1 MLDIVKNVK
10 FALTKELTQREENP
24 ELEGEKSDAK
34 EGVNKDPNRTEPGEQ
49 RLKQLGEKLDVEC
62 NDNET
67 RIVAVV
73 GMGGIGKTFL
83 AKKLLEKL
91 KRKIGSHVFIESVRE
106 TSKAH
111 GFDKLKLQKT
121 LVDGLLPNEDIICD
135 NENPLEVWKDHLLK
149 KKVAVVLDDVHGKEQ
164 VNALL
169 GNCDWIK
176 KGSRIIIT
184 TRDKSLLK
192 GVEMVS
198 DIYEVPGFNDSDSLE
213 LFSSY
218 AFDDKSCKFMELSR
232 KFVDYTGGN
241 PLALKAL
248 GEELLGKDKGHWE
261 ARLVTLTQRSN
272 EKIRKELIISYD
284 ELNEHQKDVFLDIAC
299 FFRSQDENYIKTLLH
314 CSFDADESGE
324 AGKEVRELS
333 DKFLIRISED
343 RVEMN
348 DLIYTLG
355 RELAISCVE
364 TIAGK
369 YRLLP
374 SNREEFIDALKNKE
388 ERDKIRGIFLDMS
401 KMEEIPL
408 DYKAFV
414 GMSNL
419 RYLKVYNSHCPR
431 QCEADSK
438 LNLPDGLEFPIC
450 NVRYFHWLKF
460 PEEEL
465 PCDLNPKNL
474 IDLKLHYSQI
484 RQVWTSDKATPR
496 LKWVDLSHSS
506 KLSSL
511 LGLSKAPNLLRLNL
525 EGCTSLEELSGEILQ
540 NMKNLILLN
549 LRGCTGLVS
558 LPKISLCSLKILI
571 LSGCSKFQKFQ
582 VISENLETLY
592 LNGTAI
598 DRLPP
603 SVGNLQRLILLDLK
617 DCKNL
622 ETLSDCTN
630 LGNMRSLQE
639 LKLSGCSKLKSFPK
653 NIENL
658 RNLLLEGTAITKMP
672 QNINGMSLLR
682 RLCLSRSDEIYTLQF
697 NTNELYHLKWLELMY
712 CKNLT
717 SLLGLP
723 PNLQFLYAHGCT
735 SLKTVSSPL
744 ALLISTEQIHS
755 TFIFTNCH
763 ELEQVSKNDIM
774 SSIQNTRHPTSY
786 DQYNRGFVVKSLIS
800 TCFPGSD
807 VPQWFKH
814 QAFGSVLKQELPR
827 HWYEGR
833 VNGLALCVAV
843 SFNNYKDQNNGLQ
856 VKCTFEFTDHANVSL
871 SKISFFVGGWTKIPE
886 DELGKIDSDHI
897 FIGYNNWFYIKC
909 EEDRHKN
916 GCVPTNVSLRFEV
929 TDGASKVKE
938 CKVMKCGFSLIYES
952 EGSEKVSRDAT
963 FDANSKIE
971 ESKLSE
977 TKSYKTAEYDADFYG
992 EGAQGLETF
1001 DKLTLLNPLISEVH

>member
-10 FALTKELTQREENP
+10 FALTRELTQREENP

-49 RLKQLGEKLDVEC
+49 RLKQLGEKLDVDC

-67 RIVAVV
+67 RVVAVV

-198 DIYEVPGFNDSDSLE
+198 DIYEVPGFNDSESLE
-213 LFSSY
+213 LFSTY

-272 EKIRKELIISYD
+272 EKIRKELILSYD

-388 ERDKIRGIFLDMS
+388 
-401 KMEEIPL
+401 
-408 DYKAFV
+408 
-414 GMSNL
+414 
-419 RYLKVYNSHCPR
+419 
-431 QCEADSK
+431 
-438 LNLPDGLEFPIC
+438 
-450 NVRYFHWLKF
+450 VRYFGIK
-460 PEEEL
+460 
-465 PCDLNPKNL
+465 
-474 IDLKLHYSQI
+474 
-484 RQVWTSDKATPR
+484 VW
-496 LKWVDLSHSS
+496 
-506 KLSSL
+506 
-511 LGLSKAPNLLRLNL
+511 NF
-525 EGCTSLEELSGEILQ
+525 
-540 NMKNLILLN
+540 
-549 LRGCTGLVS
+549 
-558 LPKISLCSLKILI
+558 ISLQPPINCSFT
-571 LSGCSKFQKFQ
+571 C
-582 VISENLETLY
+582 
-592 LNGTAI
+592 
-598 DRLPP
+598 
-603 SVGNLQRLILLDLK
+603 
-617 DCKNL
+617 
-622 ETLSDCTN
+622 
-630 LGNMRSLQE
+630 
-639 LKLSGCSKLKSFPK
+639 
-653 NIENL
+653 
-658 RNLLLEGTAITKMP
+658 
-672 QNINGMSLLR
+672 IN
-682 RLCLSRSDEIYTLQF
+682 
-697 NTNELYHLKWLELMY
+697 
-712 CKNLT
+712 
-717 SLLGLP
+717 
-723 PNLQFLYAHGCT
+723 
-735 SLKTVSSPL
+735 
-744 ALLISTEQIHS
+744 
-755 TFIFTNCH
+755 FTN
-763 ELEQVSKNDIM
+763 S
-774 SSIQNTRHPTSY
+774 
-786 DQYNRGFVVKSLIS
+786 
-800 TCFPGSD
+800 
-807 VPQWFKH
+807 
-814 QAFGSVLKQELPR
+814 
-827 HWYEGR
+827 
-833 VNGLALCVAV
+833 
-843 SFNNYKDQNNGLQ
+843 
-856 VKCTFEFTDHANVSL
+856 
-871 SKISFFVGGWTKIPE
+871 
-886 DELGKIDSDHI
+886 
-897 FIGYNNWFYIKC
+897 
-909 EEDRHKN
+909 
-916 GCVPTNVSLRFEV
+916 
-929 TDGASKVKE
+929 
-938 CKVMKCGFSLIYES
+938 
-952 EGSEKVSRDAT
+952 
-963 FDANSKIE
+963 
-971 ESKLSE
+971 
-977 TKSYKTAEYDADFYG
+977 
-992 EGAQGLETF
+992 
-1001 DKLTLLNPLISEVH
+1001 